1 MTRTNL
7 AALALIAGV
16 TIAAPAVI
24 SSAADS
30 EMQTAQAQATA
41 QPPNDQQGQDGMR
54 GMMGRE
60 GRGRMGE
67 MRHMMINRSPKERCE
82 ERLARR
88 AGLIAYTVAKLN
100 LTAQQKPLWD
110 KLNASMQSAGDKE
123 RQLCD
128 KLPAE
133 AGSQGQRTI
142 LDRMSGREQFL
153 QARLQA
159 MQQTRPALEAL
170 YNALTPEQKAV
181 VDHPFRRWPNAV
193 IAGSAATKQ
202 SRGASRRE
210 IASLRSQIHR

>member
-1 MTRTNL
+1 MTRTNI
-7 AALALIAGV
+7 AALALLAGV
-16 TIAAPAVI
+16 AIAAQTRVC
-24 SSAADS
+24 SAADS
-30 EMQTAQAQATA
+30 ETHTAQAKTTA
-41 QPPNDQQGQDGMR
+41 QPPSDQSGPGMP
-54 GMMGRE
+54 GRE
-60 GRGRMGE
+60 GRDGREGREGMGMMGHRHW
-67 MRHMMINRSPKERCE
+67 MREAMNRSPRERCE

-88 AGLIAYTVAKLN
+88 AGFIAYTVAKLN

-133 AGSQGQRTI
+133 AGSQGQQTI

-181 VDHPFRRWPNAV
+181 VDHPFRR
-193 IAGSAATKQ
+193 
-202 SRGASRRE
+202 
-210 IASLRSQIHR
+210 

>member
-1 MTRTNL
+1 MTRTNI
-7 AALALIAGV
+7 AALALLAGV
-16 TIAAPAVI
+16 VIAAPTLVC
-24 SSAADS
+24 SAADS
-30 EMQTAQAQATA
+30 ETQTAQAQTPSSPGA
-41 QPPNDQQGQDGMR
+41 QPPSDQQGQDGMR

-60 GRGRMGE
+60 GRGHMGE
-67 MRHMMINRSPKERCE
+67 MRRMMMNRSPKERCE

-88 AGLIAYTVAKLN
+88 AGFIAYTVAKLN

-133 AGSQGQRTI
+133 AGQQGQGTI
-142 LDRMSGREQFL
+142 LDRMSRREQFL

-170 YNALTPEQKAV
+170 YNALTPEQKGV
-181 VDHPFRRWPNAV
+181 VDHPFRR
-193 IAGSAATKQ
+193 
-202 SRGASRRE
+202 
-210 IASLRSQIHR
+210 

>member
-1 MTRTNL
+1 MTRTNI
-7 AALALIAGV
+7 AALALLAGV
-16 TIAAPAVI
+16 AIAAPTLVC
-24 SSAADS
+24 SAADS
-30 EMQTAQAQATA
+30 ETQTAQAQTTA
-41 QPPNDQQGQDGMR
+41 QPPSDQSGPGMP
-54 GMMGRE
+54 GRE
-60 GRGRMGE
+60 GRDGREGREGMGMMGHRHW
-67 MRHMMINRSPKERCE
+67 MREAMNRSPRERCE

-88 AGLIAYTVAKLN
+88 AGFIAYTVAKLN

-133 AGSQGQRTI
+133 AGQQGQGTI
-142 LDRMSGREQFL
+142 LDRMSRREQFL

-181 VDHPFRRWPNAV
+181 VDHPFRR
-193 IAGSAATKQ
+193 
-202 SRGASRRE
+202 
-210 IASLRSQIHR
+210 

>member
-1 MTRTNL
+1 MTRTNI
-7 AALALIAGV
+7 AALALLAGV
-16 TIAAPAVI
+16 VIAAPTLVC
-24 SSAADS
+24 SAADS
-30 EMQTAQAQATA
+30 ETQTAQAQTPSSPGA
-41 QPPNDQQGQDGMR
+41 QPPSDQQGQDGMR

-60 GRGRMGE
+60 GRGHMGE
-67 MRHMMINRSPKERCE
+67 MRRMMMNRSPKERCE

-88 AGLIAYTVAKLN
+88 AGFIAYTVAKLN

-133 AGSQGQRTI
+133 AGQQGQGTI
-142 LDRMSGREQFL
+142 LDRMSRREQFL

-181 VDHPFRRWPNAV
+181 VDHPFRR
-193 IAGSAATKQ
+193 
-202 SRGASRRE
+202 
-210 IASLRSQIHR
+210 

>member
-1 MTRTNL
+1 MTRTNI
-7 AALALIAGV
+7 AALALLAGV
-16 TIAAPAVI
+16 AIAAPTLVC
-24 SSAADS
+24 SAADS
-30 EMQTAQAQATA
+30 ETQTAQAQTPSSPGA

-60 GRGRMGE
+60 GRGHMGE
-67 MRHMMINRSPKERCE
+67 MRRMMMNRSPKERCE
-82 ERLARR
+82 ERLAKR
-88 AGLIAYTVAKLN
+88 AGFIAYTVAKLN

-133 AGSQGQRTI
+133 AGQQGQGTI
-142 LDRMSGREQFL
+142 LDRMSRREQFL

-181 VDHPFRRWPNAV
+181 VDHPFRR
-193 IAGSAATKQ
+193 
-202 SRGASRRE
+202 
-210 IASLRSQIHR
+210 

>member
-1 MTRTNL
+1 MTRTNI
-7 AALALIAGV
+7 AALALLAGV
-16 TIAAPAVI
+16 AIAAPTLVC
-24 SSAADS
+24 SAADS
-30 EMQTAQAQATA
+30 GTQTAQAQTSSSPGA
-41 QPPNDQQGQDGMR
+41 QPPSDQQGQDGMR

-60 GRGRMGE
+60 GRGHMGE
-67 MRHMMINRSPKERCE
+67 MRRMMMNRSPKERCE

-88 AGLIAYTVAKLN
+88 AGFIAYTVAKLN

-133 AGSQGQRTI
+133 AGQQGQGTI
-142 LDRMSGREQFL
+142 LDRMSRREQFL

-181 VDHPFRRWPNAV
+181 VDHPFRR
-193 IAGSAATKQ
+193 
-202 SRGASRRE
+202 
-210 IASLRSQIHR
+210 

>member
-1 MTRTNL
+1 MTRTNI
-7 AALALIAGV
+7 AALALLAGV
-16 TIAAPAVI
+16 VIAAPTLVC
-24 SSAADS
+24 SAADS
-30 EMQTAQAQATA
+30 ETQTAQAQTPSSPGA

-60 GRGRMGE
+60 GRGHMGE
-67 MRHMMINRSPKERCE
+67 MRRMMMNRSPKERCE

-88 AGLIAYTVAKLN
+88 AGFIAYTVAKLN

-110 KLNASMQSAGDKE
+110 KLNASMQTAGDKE

-133 AGSQGQRTI
+133 AGQQGQGTI
-142 LDRMSGREQFL
+142 LDRMSRREQFL

-181 VDHPFRRWPNAV
+181 VDHPFRR
-193 IAGSAATKQ
+193 
-202 SRGASRRE
+202 
-210 IASLRSQIHR
+210 

>member
-7 AALALIAGV
+7 AALALLAGV
-16 TIAAPAVI
+16 AIAAPALVC
-24 SSAADS
+24 SAADN
-30 EMQTAQAQATA
+30 EMQTAQAQTTA
-41 QPPNDQQGQDGMR
+41 QPPSDQPAQGTPGMGGMR

-60 GRGRMGE
+60 GMGPMGHRMRE
-67 MRHMMINRSPKERCE
+67 MMNRSPKDRCE

-88 AGLIAYTVAKLN
+88 AGFIAYTVAKLN

-133 AGSQGQRTI
+133 AGSQGQGTI
-142 LDRMSGREQFL
+142 LDRMSRREQFL

-170 YNALTPEQKAV
+170 YNALTPEQQAV
-181 VDHPFRRWPNAV
+181 VDHPIRR
-193 IAGSAATKQ
+193 
-202 SRGASRRE
+202 
-210 IASLRSQIHR
+210 

>member
-1 MTRTNL
+1 MTRTNI
-7 AALALIAGV
+7 AALALLAGV
-16 TIAAPAVI
+16 AIAAPTLVC
-24 SSAADS
+24 SAADS
-30 EMQTAQAQATA
+30 ETQTTQAQTPSSPGA

-60 GRGRMGE
+60 GRGHMGE
-67 MRHMMINRSPKERCE
+67 MRRMMMNRSPKERCE

-88 AGLIAYTVAKLN
+88 AGFIAYTVAKLN

-133 AGSQGQRTI
+133 AGQQGQGTI
-142 LDRMSGREQFL
+142 LDRMSRREQFL

-181 VDHPFRRWPNAV
+181 VDHTFRR
-193 IAGSAATKQ
+193 
-202 SRGASRRE
+202 
-210 IASLRSQIHR
+210 

>member
-1 MTRTNL
+1 MTRTNI
-7 AALALIAGV
+7 AALALLAGV
-16 TIAAPAVI
+16 AIAAPTLVC
-24 SSAADS
+24 SAADS
-30 EMQTAQAQATA
+30 ETQTTQAQTPSSPGA

-54 GMMGRE
+54 GLMGRE
-60 GRGRMGE
+60 GRGHMGE
-67 MRHMMINRSPKERCE
+67 MRRMMMNRSPKERCE

-88 AGLIAYTVAKLN
+88 AGFIAYTVAKLN
-100 LTAQQKPLWD
+100 LTAQQKTLWD

-133 AGSQGQRTI
+133 AGQQGQGTI
-142 LDRMSGREQFL
+142 LDRMSRREQFL

-181 VDHPFRRWPNAV
+181 VDHTFRR
-193 IAGSAATKQ
+193 
-202 SRGASRRE
+202 
-210 IASLRSQIHR
+210 

>member
-1 MTRTNL
+1 MTRTNI
-7 AALALIAGV
+7 AALALLAGV
-16 TIAAPAVI
+16 AIAAPTLVC
-24 SSAADS
+24 SAADS
-30 EMQTAQAQATA
+30 ETQTAQAQTPSSPGA

-60 GRGRMGE
+60 GRGHMGE
-67 MRHMMINRSPKERCE
+67 MRRMMMNRSPKERCE

-88 AGLIAYTVAKLN
+88 AGFIAYTVAKLN
-100 LTAQQKPLWD
+100 LTAQQKTLWD

-133 AGSQGQRTI
+133 AGQQGQGTI
-142 LDRMSGREQFL
+142 LDRMTRREQFL
-153 QARLQA
+153 QARLQS

-181 VDHPFRRWPNAV
+181 VDHPFRR
-193 IAGSAATKQ
+193 
-202 SRGASRRE
+202 
-210 IASLRSQIHR
+210 

>member
-1 MTRTNL
+1 MTRTNI
-7 AALALIAGV
+7 AALALLAGV
-16 TIAAPAVI
+16 AIAAPTLVC
-24 SSAADS
+24 SAADS
-30 EMQTAQAQATA
+30 ETQTAQAQTPSSPGA

-54 GMMGRE
+54 GLMGRE
-60 GRGRMGE
+60 GRGHMGE
-67 MRHMMINRSPKERCE
+67 MRRMMMNRSPKERCE

-88 AGLIAYTVAKLN
+88 AGFIAYTVAKLN
-100 LTAQQKPLWD
+100 LTAQQKTLWD

-133 AGSQGQRTI
+133 AGQQGQGTI
-142 LDRMSGREQFL
+142 LDRMSRREQFL

-181 VDHPFRRWPNAV
+181 VDHPFRR
-193 IAGSAATKQ
+193 
-202 SRGASRRE
+202 
-210 IASLRSQIHR
+210 

>member
-1 MTRTNL
+1 MTRTNI
-7 AALALIAGV
+7 AALALLAGV
-16 TIAAPAVI
+16 ATAAP
-24 SSAADS
+24 SLMCSAADS
-30 EMQTAQAQATA
+30 ETQTAQAQTPSSPGA

-60 GRGRMGE
+60 GRGHMGE
-67 MRHMMINRSPKERCE
+67 MRRMMMNRSPKERCE

-88 AGLIAYTVAKLN
+88 AGFIAYTVAKLN

-133 AGSQGQRTI
+133 AGQQGQGTI
-142 LDRMSGREQFL
+142 LDRMSRREQFL
-153 QARLQA
+153 QVRLQA

-181 VDHPFRRWPNAV
+181 VDHPFRR
-193 IAGSAATKQ
+193 
-202 SRGASRRE
+202 
-210 IASLRSQIHR
+210 

>member
-1 MTRTNL
+1 MTRTNI
-7 AALALIAGV
+7 AALALLAGV
-16 TIAAPAVI
+16 AIAAPTLVC
-24 SSAADS
+24 SAADS
-30 EMQTAQAQATA
+30 ETQTAQAQTPSSPGA
-41 QPPNDQQGQDGMR
+41 QPPSDQQGQDGMR
-54 GMMGRE
+54 GLMGRE
-60 GRGRMGE
+60 GRGHMGE
-67 MRHMMINRSPKERCE
+67 MRRMMMNRSPKERCE

-88 AGLIAYTVAKLN
+88 AGFIAYTVAKLN

-133 AGSQGQRTI
+133 AGQQGQGTI
-142 LDRMSGREQFL
+142 LDRMSRREQFL

-181 VDHPFRRWPNAV
+181 VDHTFRR
-193 IAGSAATKQ
+193 
-202 SRGASRRE
+202 
-210 IASLRSQIHR
+210 

>member
-1 MTRTNL
+1 MTRTNI
-7 AALALIAGV
+7 AALALLAGV
-16 TIAAPAVI
+16 AIAAPTLVC
-24 SSAADS
+24 SAADS
-30 EMQTAQAQATA
+30 ETQTAQAQTPSSPGA

-54 GMMGRE
+54 GLMGRE
-60 GRGRMGE
+60 GRGHMGE
-67 MRHMMINRSPKERCE
+67 MRRMMMNRSPKERCE

-88 AGLIAYTVAKLN
+88 AGFIAYTVAKLN

-133 AGSQGQRTI
+133 AGQQGQGTI
-142 LDRMSGREQFL
+142 LDRMSRREQFL

-181 VDHPFRRWPNAV
+181 VDHPFRR
-193 IAGSAATKQ
+193 
-202 SRGASRRE
+202 
-210 IASLRSQIHR
+210 

>member
-1 MTRTNL
+1 
-7 AALALIAGV
+7 
-16 TIAAPAVI
+16 
-24 SSAADS
+24 
-30 EMQTAQAQATA
+30 
-41 QPPNDQQGQDGMR
+41 
-54 GMMGRE
+54 MGRE
-60 GRGRMGE
+60 GRGHMGE
-67 MRHMMINRSPKERCE
+67 MRRMMMNRSPKERCE

-88 AGLIAYTVAKLN
+88 AGFIAYTVAKLN

-133 AGSQGQRTI
+133 AGQQGQGTI
-142 LDRMSGREQFL
+142 LDRMSRREQFL

-181 VDHPFRRWPNAV
+181 VDHTFRR
-193 IAGSAATKQ
+193 
-202 SRGASRRE
+202 
-210 IASLRSQIHR
+210 